1 MVHLLSIFSV
11 DFHLI
16 FLTIH
21 TRLHEPHAPNS
32 KIKKSKTNVEYI
44 NKHCQFLN
52 GPKNRVLELNCTWND
67 WLTWT
72 SSWRCYWRKARTPRL
87 RLVLYVQLQLS
98 QCSGGLL
105 LRVSLQLPQCNVA
118 DILQSTSVSTCLSS
132 FVYFQYNGNKI
143 KRDNL
148 CTICVFPPKV
158 IKRRWSCGWLGG
170 RVAAPLGSQSVTPIC
185 VPPTRSHLLAH
196 PHLLNWY
203 IIHPPLLPSRP
214 KFYIATNN
222 NEEIG
227 PKIKFGHNFWLEGP
241 IDTRST
247 RLNCI
252 LQDLFR
258 DTPLGHSWRAQICA
272 KNAYLAYL
280 GAYLSEPNMVKWGV
294 PEKIL
299 QNAVQTRWSLK
310 H

>member
-1 MVHLLSIFSV
+1 MLLEESKNTSATPCDLCATSTQSV
-11 DFHLI
+11 VGSFWESPYSCH
-16 FLTIH
+16 
-21 TRLHEPHAPNS
+21 
-32 KIKKSKTNVEYI
+32 
-44 NKHCQFLN
+44 
-52 GPKNRVLELNCTWND
+52 
-67 WLTWT
+67 
-72 SSWRCYWRKARTPRL
+72 
-87 RLVLYVQLQLS
+87 
-98 QCSGGLL
+98 
-105 LRVSLQLPQCNVA
+105 NVA